1 MWKQENIRLKLLHG
15 DLVVHRFSRFD
26 RLPVQDGFGT
36 VCDFSGGVA
45 HWLRLYIAT
54 KEHHLL
60 DDLNLDCGSP
70 RGLVFVEPFA
80 NGGLQD
86 CVVQRGALRMQIKI
100 DIQTQPRR
108 VLATRRQDQEN
119 KNEWNGHPQ
128 LHGNLSSKQH
138 QRVNHILK
146 RCLRTSSGKKPQR
159 TGKLRKA
166 VADALDAGQRD
177 NGRVVLKRAILQ
189 Q

>member
-1 MWKQENIRLKLLHG
+1 MWKRKNVALKLLHG

-26 RLPVQDGFGT
+26 RLSVHDDFGT

-45 HWLRLYIAT
+45 HGPRLYIAT

-60 DDLNLDCGSP
+60 DNLNLDCGSP

-86 CVVQRGALRMQIKI
+86 CVVQRSALRMQIKI

-108 VLATRRQDQEN
+108 VLTACRQDQEN

-138 QRVNHILK
+138 QGVNDILK
-146 RCLRTSSGKKPQR
+146 RCLRTSSGKKPKR